1 MGWLRGSIL
10 DYNAG
15 KLWFESI
22 KIQYSY
28 EEFSQRYSWV
38 VSSLRI
44 GMMFYILYA
53 YITAYW
59 YIPDLINII
68 EIDQNFK
75 VELAQW

>member
-1 MGWLRGSIL
+1 
-10 DYNAG
+10 
-15 KLWFESI
+15 
-22 KIQYSY
+22 
-28 EEFSQRYSWV
+28 
-38 VSSLRI
+38 
-44 GMMFYILYA
+44 MFYILYA